1 MNLRPIADEKDLL
14 QKLRDG
20 DQMAFE
26 QLYHTYKRQLASNL
40 VRLLGDG
47 ELARDALQDL
57 FLNVWK
63 RREGIDPD
71 RPFKAY
77 LFQSAR
83 NLVIDYYRKAS
94 ADKQLQ
100 QRMMAGFDTAYS
112 HVEEKI
118 MRGERAAIVHRLIE
132 QLPPERRQVFIL
144 HKIEGKSYKEIT
156 ELLGIDAAQIAKH
169 VYHSTRYLK
178 QQLRAHPEL
187 LLTVLFTT
195 VMAYA

>member
-1 MNLRPIADEKDLL
+1 
-14 QKLRDG
+14 
-20 DQMAFE
+20 
-26 QLYHTYKRQLASNL
+26 
-40 VRLLGDG
+40 
-47 ELARDALQDL
+47 
-57 FLNVWK
+57 
-63 RREGIDPD
+63 REGIDPD

-118 MRGERAAIVHRLIE
+118 MLGERAAIVHHLIE